1 LPGATVAAL
10 ATFLP
15 CYLFTVIP
23 APYFKRYGKLPG
35 VIAFVDGITAAA
47 VGAIAGSVV
56 IIAKRTI
63 VDVPTALIAVATIV
77 LLWRYR
83 KLQEP
88 VVIAAAAILGLV
100 VHPLLSA

>member
-1 LPGATVAAL
+1 M
-10 ATFLP
+10 
-15 CYLFTVIP
+15 
-23 APYFKRYGKLPG
+23 
-35 VIAFVDGITAAA
+35 
-47 VGAIAGSVV
+47 
-56 IIAKRTI
+56 
-63 VDVPTALIAVATIV
+63 VATIA